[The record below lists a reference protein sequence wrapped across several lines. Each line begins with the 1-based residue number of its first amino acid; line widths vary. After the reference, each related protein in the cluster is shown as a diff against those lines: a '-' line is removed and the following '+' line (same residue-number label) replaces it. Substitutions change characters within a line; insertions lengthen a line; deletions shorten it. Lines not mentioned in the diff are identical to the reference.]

1 MAKIADI
8 ISIIES
14 FAPVQLQE
22 PYDNAGLQVGDPQA
36 SVTAVLL
43 CLDVT
48 TDIVAEAIERGCN
61 LIISHHPL
69 LFGGIKS
76 VTTSTEC
83 GRIVID
89 AVRHNIAI
97 YSAHTNLDRAREGV
111 SWEIA
116 RMLGLRDI
124 EVLQKDHADPGVGL
138 GIVGQIEQVPT
149 LEFLRKVKDIFHVKC
164 LRYSD
169 NFPSLTVKRVAVCG
183 GAGASLIREAVRAG
197 ADVMVTGD
205 VKYHDFT
212 TYSPMILIADI
223 GHFESELC
231 TRLIFMR
238 LLSDRFSDLQLYV
251 SEVEGNPVN
260 CL

>member
-14 FAPVQLQE
+14 FAPVRLQE
-22 PYDNAGLQVGDPQA
+22 SYDNAGLQVGDREA
-36 SVTAVLL
+36 DVSAVLM

-48 TDIVAEAIERGCN
+48 EEIVAEAVERGCG

-69 LFGGIKS
+69 LFGGIRQITADS
-76 VTTSTEC
+76 GR
-83 GRIVID
+83 GRIVIE
-89 AVRHNIAI
+89 AIKAGISI

-116 RMLGLRDI
+116 RMLGLRQL
-124 EVLQKDHADPGVGL
+124 EVLEKDNADPEVGL
-138 GIVGQIEQVPT
+138 GIVGNTDQMPA
-149 LEFLRKVKDIFHVKC
+149 LEFLRKVKDTFHVRC

-169 NFPSLTVKRVAVCG
+169 NFPRLTVKRVAVCG
-183 GAGASLIREAVRAG
+183 GAGASLIREAAAAG
-197 ADVMVTGD
+197 ADVIVTGD

-212 TYSPMILIADI
+212 TWASRILIADI
-223 GHFESELC
+223 GHYESEIC
-231 TRLIFMR
+231 TKQIFMR
-238 LLSDRFSDLQLYV
+238 LLADRFPDLQLYTAE
-251 SEVEGNPVN
+251 SDTNPVN

>member
-1 MAKIADI
+1 M
-8 ISIIES
+8 
-14 FAPVQLQE
+14 
-22 PYDNAGLQVGDPQA
+22 
-36 SVTAVLL
+36 
-43 CLDVT
+43 
-48 TDIVAEAIERGCN
+48 
-61 LIISHHPL
+61 
-69 LFGGIKS
+69 
-76 VTTSTEC
+76 
-83 GRIVID
+83 
-89 AVRHNIAI
+89 
-97 YSAHTNLDRAREGV
+97 
-111 SWEIA
+111 
-116 RMLGLRDI
+116 
-124 EVLQKDHADPGVGL
+124 
-138 GIVGQIEQVPT
+138 
-149 LEFLRKVKDIFHVKC
+149 KDIFHVKC

-231 TRLIFMR
+231 TRQIFMR